1 MKYFLR
7 ICIVLLIALGVVF
20 GYSYYYREKK
30 NNETIVLTTHA
41 ISTTQKGEITTKDSK
56 NVVYNDNGFELFTDG
71 DKGYIVYNDVQ
82 KELDSFGWVL
92 KQKPLDIYF
101 GDYDGDNENELL
113 LMYTSASSEL
123 NNALLPQD
131 KDDFSSTHLYAALV
145 KPVTDSEG
153 KQDFKVVYADQK
165 TWKKPFE
172 LAINAQMNQ
181 LKSCDKFVQFVMDDN
196 DVDLSYNDKTG
207 ISDNKYVY
215 YALAVKNSNSNGY
228 QKFIKWGKGNGCYYL
243 GEDGTLQLD
252 IMVLAYYDEEPSKAQ
267 YVGNIHTGISVNS
280 QGKLSITPGTIEFIP
295 NEKYVAADPRKSAS
309 EKFTYII
316 NNSSSDTFNTN
327 DNYIDWLEAS
337 IDVSPNINE
346 QTLSFANLDSQ
357 IKCVDK
363 VKVTQS
369 SMSFFAKP
377 GFVFSDRVLK
387 NGDFS
392 VVINSGTDDEYDIV
406 YKAEIKEKDGIS
418 LIKLTF
424 DRKYTRD
431 ELKNIVVKFGV

>member
-41 ISTTQKGEITTKDSK
+41 VSTTQEGETTTEDSK
-56 NVVYNDNGFELFTDG
+56 NVVYDDNGFELFTDG

-131 KDDFSSTHLYAALV
+131 KDDFSSTHLYVALI

-228 QKFIKWGKGNGCYYL
+228 QKFIKWGKGNGYYYL

-295 NEKYVAADPRKSAS
+295 NEK
-309 EKFTYII
+309 
-316 NNSSSDTFNTN
+316 
-327 DNYIDWLEAS
+327 
-337 IDVSPNINE
+337 
-346 QTLSFANLDSQ
+346 
-357 IKCVDK
+357 
-363 VKVTQS
+363 
-369 SMSFFAKP
+369 
-377 GFVFSDRVLK
+377 
-387 NGDFS
+387 
-392 VVINSGTDDEYDIV
+392 
-406 YKAEIKEKDGIS
+406 
-418 LIKLTF
+418 
-424 DRKYTRD
+424 
-431 ELKNIVVKFGV
+431 